1 MKDVP
6 KSLLAGV
13 GLIAL
18 ATLLL
23 EVNIT
28 RIFSVTLWYYF
39 GFLAISLALLGIAAA
54 GVLCY
59 LFAKR
64 LIGNN
69 YAKHLTRF
77 SVLFALFTPLAI
89 YFHLNTDLSKF
100 SLSHADFYL
109 ILGLQLLLLFI
120 SFFLAAMCITIALF
134 RYSAKISTVYFSDL
148 VGASLGCLIVV
159 PLLFHFSAPSITFVA
174 SIFACLAA
182 LAFSIELK
190 LRWVKVLLGVLAVIF
205 IVLFLANDRWELLK
219 VVTIKSYSATTPQE
233 LETNK
238 VFEKWS
244 PVSRV
249 AVFAPKNKTYKGQK
263 YQTMRVTN
271 DGGAPTLLYRFEGD
285 FSKVGYLKADSL
297 QIVNHLRPNADMLII
312 GSGGGVDVF
321 TSLLFNQKKITAVE
335 INPVIGKLVTKIYAD
350 YIGRIFED
358 PRVTLHINEGRNF
371 TAGSK
376 DLYDIIQIT
385 MIDSWAAAA
394 SGAYLFNENTLY
406 TYEAVHDY
414 YTHLKEDGILSI
426 TRYFYW
432 DEALRLSNIFIQYL
446 KDNGVDD
453 IEKRLIVMVESER
466 KYRRAT
472 VLLKKGV
479 FVPDEISVAV
489 NTAKQYGYSVVYAP
503 QTSKENLDSSAYS
516 NTFRA
521 LIDPKAY
528 AQKSRKDFIKSYPK
542 NINPP
547 TDNRPFFFFM
557 RYFRD
562 SFRSDPEDHAA
573 RRIALPLLYG
583 MFISFG
589 VIGILTIFLP
599 LYLSRSAEI
608 RRIQYRL
615 RSLIYFVGLGIGFM
629 LIEISLIQRL
639 TIFLGHPTY
648 SFVVVLA
655 TLLFSSGI
663 GSMVSGVW
671 APGPAP
677 RKLLTVLVIILG
689 LILIY
694 ILFLY
699 DSFTAFMWLSKPVR
713 ILIAVVLIIP
723 PGFFMGMCFPM
734 GIQIVRKFHEHLVP
748 WAWGVNGAFS
758 VFASIFSLVIAL
770 NFGFK
775 AMMGVGL
782 VFYGVAYI
790 VIYTLR
796 KSVE

>member
-1 MKDVP
+1 MKDMP

-13 GLIAL
+13 GFIAL

-59 LFAKR
+59 VFAKR
-64 LIGNN
+64 LIGHN
-69 YAKHLTRF
+69 YAKHLIRF

-89 YFHLNTDLSKF
+89 YFHLNMDLSRF
-100 SLSHADFYL
+100 SLFSTGFYL
-109 ILGLQLLLLFI
+109 ILGVQLLLLFI

-134 RYSAKISTVYFSDL
+134 RYSAKISTIYFSDL

-190 LRWVKVLLGVLAVIF
+190 LRWVKVLVGVLAVIF
-205 IVLFLANDRWELLK
+205 IALLLTNDRWGLLK
-219 VVTIKSYSATTPQE
+219 VVTIKSYSADTPQE
-233 LETNK
+233 REINK

-249 AVFAPKNKTYKGQK
+249 AVFAPRNKTYEDQK

-271 DGGAPTLLYRFEGD
+271 DAGAPTLLYRFDGD
-285 FSKVGYLKADSL
+285 YSKVGYLKADSR
-297 QIVNHLRPNADMLII
+297 QIVHHLKPNADVLII

-321 TSLLFNQKKITAVE
+321 SSLLFNPKKITSVE
-335 INPVIGKLVTKIYAD
+335 INPVIGKLVTEIYAD

-371 TAGSK
+371 VAGSK

-406 TYEAVHDY
+406 TYEAVRDY
-414 YTHLKEDGILSI
+414 YTHLKEDGVLSI

-446 KDNGVDD
+446 IDNGVDD
-453 IEKRLIVMVESER
+453 IEKRLIVVVESER

-479 FVPDEISVAV
+479 FIPDEISAAV

-503 QTSKENLDSSAYS
+503 QTSKENLDSSANS
-516 NTFRA
+516 NTFRT

-528 AQKSRKDFIKSYPK
+528 SQKSREDFIKSYPK

-562 SFRSDPEDHAA
+562 IFRSDPEDHAA

-615 RSLIYFVGLGIGFM
+615 HSLIYFVGLGIGFM

-639 TIFLGHPTY
+639 TVFLGHPTY

-655 TLLFSSGI
+655 TLLLSSGI
-663 GSMVSGVW
+663 GSMVSGIW
-671 APGPAP
+671 APGSAP

-689 LILIY
+689 IILIY

-713 ILIAVVLIIP
+713 ILISVVLIIP

-782 VFYGVAYI
+782 AFYGVAYI
-790 VIYTLR
+790 VTYTLR